1 MLKAALRHFPLVL
14 VIIVTLSF
22 VGFALAQESGASA
35 EVGAE
40 ATVNVTPTNKPIKPL
55 DLIRAK
61 MGEVKQ
67 NAIDAKVQ
75 LRTNTKVELQ
85 NAPPGEKRDVM
96 KNALDARVDI
106 AKTRIASTTGIRT
119 QLKNLVRQHAG
130 LIKERFA
137 LALRQFEKL
146 FARIETRIEKLKAE
160 GAATATVEA
169 DLELAK
175 TANAEAKVDVQAV
188 ANFVASVD
196 DSADR
201 ESVRSQLQVLIK
213 EAQASIKAAHGAL
226 QKVVRGLVAL
236 AQENKPKAGTSVEI
250 DASASSQTSE

>member
-22 VGFALAQESGASA
+22 VGFALAEESGASA

-40 ATVNVTPTNKPIKPL
+40 ATVNVTPNKLVRPL

-61 MGEVKQ
+61 VGEVKK
-67 NAIDAKVQ
+67 NAVDAKVQ
-75 LRTNTKVELQ
+75 LRANTKVELQ

-106 AKTRIASTTGIRT
+106 AKTRIASTTGIRM
-119 QLKNLVRQHAG
+119 QLKGLVRQHAG

-146 FARIETRIEKLKAE
+146 FTRIETRIEKLKAE

-169 DLELAK
+169 DLALAK

-201 ESVRSQLQVLIK
+201 ESVKSQLQVLIK
-213 EAQASIKAAHGAL
+213 EAQASIKAAHQAL

-236 AQENKPKAGTSVEI
+236 AKENKSKAGASVEV
-250 DASASSQTSE
+250 DTSASSQTSE